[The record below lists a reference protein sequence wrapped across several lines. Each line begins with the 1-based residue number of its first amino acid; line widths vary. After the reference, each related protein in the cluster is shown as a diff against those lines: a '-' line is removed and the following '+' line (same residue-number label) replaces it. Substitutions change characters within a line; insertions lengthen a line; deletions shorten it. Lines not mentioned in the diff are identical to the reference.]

1 MNLIVAVDANW
12 AIGKDGDLLAC
23 IPADM
28 KQFKEK
34 TIGNFVVMGRKT
46 LESFPK
52 RKPLCDRTNV
62 VLTHNKSYQA
72 EGVWIFH
79 SIEEL
84 IERLEGEK
92 NVFVIGGGE
101 IYKQLLPYCT
111 TAYVTYINHS
121 FEADTFFVNLEE
133 NKEWILEE
141 ESECKEDAGYQFTFR
156 IYRRVKGK

>member
-34 TIGNFVVMGRKT
+34 TIGNIVVMGRKT

-52 RKPLCDRTNV
+52 RKPLCDRTNL
-62 VLTHNKSYQA
+62 VLTRNEDYQA
-72 EGVWIFH
+72 EDVEIFH
-79 SIEEL
+79 SIEKL
-84 IERLEGEK
+84 RKRLEGEE

-101 IYKQLLPYCT
+101 IYKQLLPDCT
-111 TAYVTYINHS
+111 TAYVTYIHHS

-133 NKEWILEE
+133 SKDWILEE
-141 ESECKEDAGYQFTFR
+141 ESDCKEDAGYQFTFR
-156 IYRRVKGK
+156 TYRRVKGK